1 MIEGF
6 EGAVPIFPLPNTVL
20 FPGILLPLHIFEPRY
35 REMVGDAL
43 TGNRLIAMALLRP
56 GWENDYYGRPE
67 VYSTICIGRIVNEQ
81 RLPDGRYNLMLYG
94 LKRARIVEEL
104 KTSKLY
110 RVVAAELAEET
121 GAELRVSDL
130 EGPQQNFLRAAAG
143 ALPGLNVDGS
153 ASVGTLVDVIGA
165 CLIQDVSVKQQILEE
180 LDVRARLERLI
191 KVLQAST
198 RRARGWP
205 KPSIN

>member
-6 EGAVPIFPLPNTVL
+6 EGAVPIFPLPNAVL

-43 TGNRLIAMALLRP
+43 IGNKLIAMALLRP

-67 VYSTICIGRIVNEQ
+67 VFSMICIGRIMNEQ

-110 RVVAAELAEET
+110 RVVSAELAEET
-121 GAELRVSDL
+121 GVELQFSDL
-130 EGPQQNFLRAAAG
+130 EEPQQKFIQAAAK
-143 ALPGLNVDGS
+143 ALPGLNMDGS
-153 ASVGTLVDVIGA
+153 TSLGTLVDVIGA
-165 CLIQDVSVKQQILEE
+165 CLIQDTAVKQLILEE
-180 LDVRARLERLI
+180 LDVRARLERLM
-191 KVLQAST
+191 KALESAVQ
-198 RRARGWP
+198 REGRWP
-205 KPSIN
+205 KPSMN